1 MKENKKSIR
10 VIQILSIFIFICG
23 LDLIYSALTEII
35 GEGSS
40 FVEWLYLI
48 TGIWFIFGSLYNFYI
63 LVKNKKNKWRKVQGT
78 LSSFWYFS

>member
-23 LDLIYSALTEII
+23 LYLIYSALTEII

-63 LVKNKKNKWRKVQGT
+63 LVKNKKNK
-78 LSSFWYFS
+78 